1 MNINKRGLIQ
11 LTISISIGIISIA
24 SIIQSSDRAVAGYSR
39 CSGNNQYSRFCFK
52 KGDSGTKIQ
61 QLSIDLINVGYYKG
75 KPTKIFNQNVE
86 NAVKKFQADY
96 ASRGIKKTNGT
107 VDEETLLVICQA
119 SRKGCSSSDGDSC
132 YTGSPRNVTACLDTY
147 K

>member
-1 MNINKRGLIQ
+1 MNINKQGLLQ
-11 LTISISIGIISIA
+11 LSTVIFIAITSIVSV
-24 SIIQSSDRAVAGYSR
+24 IQSPDRAVAGYSR
-39 CSGNNQYSRFCFK
+39 CTGNNQYSRFCFK

-61 QLSIDLINVGYYKG
+61 QLSTDLINVGYYKG
-75 KPTKIFNQNVE
+75 TPTKVFNRNVE

-119 SRKGCSSSDGDSC
+119 SRKGCSASDGDSC
-132 YTGSPRNVTACLDTY
+132 YTGSPYNVTACLDTY